1 MVAGQRGAMARTDSL
16 TGVWEGQ
23 YSYPFLKGPNL
34 FTAVLIQSGGHLG
47 GQIHETSDSG
57 RSRGQMLIATVTGQ
71 RSGAEVSFVKVYDRG
86 PGHQR
91 PVHYEGR
98 LNAEATEI
106 HGRWKIPR
114 NWGGRFV
121 MTRPA
126 AAAEKAKAET
136 SAAVPRARV
145 VERV

>member
-1 MVAGQRGAMARTDSL
+1 MAGTDSL

-23 YSYPFLKGPNL
+23 YSYPFLKGPNM
-34 FTAVLIQSGGHLG
+34 FTAVLLQSGGHLG

-57 RSRGQMLIATVTGQ
+57 LSRGQMLIANVTGQ

-86 PGHQR
+86 PDHKR
-91 PVHYEGR
+91 PVRYDGR

-106 HGRWKIPR
+106 HGRWKILG

-121 MTRPA
+121 MIRSRGA
-126 AAAEKAKAET
+126 AAQAKAET
-136 SAAVPRARV
+136 KAAVPGTRV
-145 VERV
+145 VETVE